1 MEPTH
6 FWIKIGR
13 QQDQTIIKDIV
24 SNKLLSSEVKCRP
37 VKENRESHPYGTL
50 ESGRNDIQVSYQM
63 RYLSEG
69 SGSVIHVE

>member
-13 QQDQTIIKDIV
+13 QHGQTIIKHIV

-37 VKENRESHPYGTL
+37 VNENRESHPYRTL
-50 ESGRNDIQVSYQM
+50 ESGSNDIQVSYQM